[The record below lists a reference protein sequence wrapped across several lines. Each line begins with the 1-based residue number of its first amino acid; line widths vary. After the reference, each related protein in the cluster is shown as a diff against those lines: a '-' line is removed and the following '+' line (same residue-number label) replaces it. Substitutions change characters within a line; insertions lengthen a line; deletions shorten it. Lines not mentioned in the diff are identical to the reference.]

1 MICSVRRRLAFRLA
15 LVVAVGLCLS
25 PLFAQSLVEKR
36 AWYSNEFEK
45 LGFTVF
51 AQPKEVGDFSA
62 QALSGPKVS
71 LSQLRG
77 KVVILNFWATWCPP
91 CRAEMPDLD
100 ALWKKDK
107 DKAFTIMGIS
117 VGEDER
123 TVKDFIAKSGYGYPI
138 FLDPSGELGS
148 SFGARSIPTTYIFNK
163 EGKAIAGKVGGAEYD
178 SAEAAELFAELASR

>member
-1 MICSVRRRLAFRLA
+1 VRIRIALAAA
-15 LVVAVGLCLS
+15 LVLSLS
-25 PLFAQSLVEKR
+25 PLFSQNLIEKR
-36 AWYSNEFEK
+36 AWYANEFEK

-62 QALSGPKVS
+62 QALSGSKVS
-71 LSQLRG
+71 LGQLRG

-91 CRAEMPDLD
+91 CRAEMPALD

-123 TVKDFIAKSGYGYPI
+123 TVKEFIAKEGYGYPI
-138 FLDPSGELGS
+138 FLDSSGELGS
-148 SFGARSIPTTYIFNK
+148 RFGARSIPTTYVLNK
-163 EGKAIAGKVGGAEYD
+163 AGKAIAGKVGGAEYD
-178 SAEAAELFAELASR
+178 SAEAASFFAQLASR